1 VSGFRGFGKKSW
13 MTETSGENPAWLY
26 PASGFPNGGA
36 WSLALRIQQAL
47 NVGQESAWAYWQMT
61 DGNSVSAQTLTDST
75 LLQNSP
81 KYAAAKHFFRYIR
94 PNALRVEASV
104 NGAPALSAS
113 AFWHQTNGTMTVV
126 LINATNTP
134 LTTAVRWAAAPAT
147 MAIWQ
152 TFTSS
157 NGSYWQAS
165 TNVMTNGQ
173 VNVTVPG
180 YGVVTLYA
188 AAPPHLGAVESGNG
202 KLNLFWPPSAS
213 GFVLQSSASLAAGSW
228 ADVPSADLTT
238 NGLSNGLVSVA
249 LAPGSQPAFYRLMQP

>member
-1 VSGFRGFGKKSW
+1 

-26 PASGFPNGGA
+26 PTNGFPSGGA
-36 WSLALRIQQAL
+36 WSIALRLQQAL
-47 NVGQESAWAYWQMT
+47 TAGQQSAWAYWQMT
-61 DGNSVSAQTLTDST
+61 DGNAVGAETLTDST

-94 PNALRVEASV
+94 PNALRVDAAVS
-104 NGAPALSAS
+104 GAPALSAS

-134 LTTAVRWAAAPAT
+134 ISTVVRWASAPAA
-147 MAIWQ
+147 MALWQ

-165 TNVMTNGQ
+165 TNLMQHGQ
-173 VNVTVPG
+173 LNVTVPG

-188 AAPPHLGAVESGNG
+188 MAPPHLGALENGNG
-202 KLNLFWPPSAS
+202 TLNLLWPPSAN
-213 GFVLQSSASLAAGSW
+213 GFTLQASADLSAGSW
-228 ADVPSADLTT
+228 TDVSAADIET

-249 LAPGSQPAFYRLMQP
+249 LTPESHPAFYRLMQP